1 MIDYV
6 VDVII
11 IITGF
16 VFFAVTHSIFSS
28 FKFKRIIASRIGNY
42 MAFYRLA
49 YNIISFIIILLL
61 YFYLPKPDV
70 IIYDLKY
77 PLDIIILFPQLLS
90 FAGLLLSFKFIGSKE
105 FLGISQLKRWFKNDF
120 DINELDEKMTLNING
135 PYKYMRHPVLFF
147 SALFL
152 LFRPV
157 MDLFYLTCLICI
169 ILYTYIGSFYEEK
182 RLIEKFGEKYLR
194 YQKAVPRFFP
204 FRLFN
209 PYRENENGQ

>member
-1 MIDYV
+1 MIDLA

-16 VFFAVTHSIFSS
+16 IFFAVTHSIFSS

-49 YNIISFIIILLL
+49 YNIISIIIVLLL

-77 PLDIIILFPQLLS
+77 SFDIIILIPQILS
-90 FAGLLLSFKFIGSKE
+90 LAGLLWSFKFIASNE
-105 FLGISQLKRWFKNDF
+105 FLGIDQVKRWFKNNF
-120 DINELDEKMTLNING
+120 DINELDEKMTLKING

-147 SALFL
+147 IVLFL

-157 MDLFYLTCLICI
+157 MDLFYLTCFICI
-169 ILYTYIGSFYEEK
+169 ILYTYIGSFYEER
-182 RLIEKFGEKYLR
+182 RLVEKFGEKYLR

-204 FRLFN
+204 FKLFK
-209 PYRENENGQ
+209 PYKEN